1 MLYGGVLGYARNKQM
16 TPYDHDLDMMIEK
29 KHWDSELFKQILTT
43 LNSKFG
49 HQAKRIWSNSQMHVE
64 FSNTN
69 KNFMDVWPFEIKT
82 RENGK
87 KYIYI
92 YHFENVEQDY
102 ETIFPLKLDNFS
114 GIETYFPR
122 ESKKYATLQYGENAI
137 THELTCKTIKG
148 DNCAT

>member
-49 HQAKRIWSNSQMHVE
+49 HIAKRIWSNTQMHIV
-64 FSNTN
+64 FSKTNFNT
-69 KNFMDVWPFEIKT
+69 MDVWPFEIKT
-82 RENGK
+82 RANGK

-102 ETIFPLKLDNFS
+102 ETIFPLKLDNLS

-122 ESKKYATLQYGENAI
+122 DSLKYATLQYGVNAI
-137 THELTCKTIKG
+137 THELTCKKLDG
-148 DNCAT
+148 GNCAN